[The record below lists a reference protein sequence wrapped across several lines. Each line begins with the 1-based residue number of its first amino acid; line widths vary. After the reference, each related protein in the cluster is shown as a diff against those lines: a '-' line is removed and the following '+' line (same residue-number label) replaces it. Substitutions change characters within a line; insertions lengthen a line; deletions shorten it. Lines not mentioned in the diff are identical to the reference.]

1 VAHEEGVDRG
11 YLSAACAR
19 ELTRIRDAGANWVAL
34 TPFASLADPRSP
46 VLGNSTDAGPDGESD
61 EAVCE
66 AAARAHALGLRVW
79 LKPQVWTRG
88 WEGAL
93 AFSPSGWRQFFD
105 AYDEILLHWAL
116 LAEREGCDG
125 LFVGHELAS
134 GTAADPERW
143 RELIGRVRRL
153 YAGPLSYDANW
164 DEAARVTFWDALD
177 LIGVSFYAPLSDR
190 PTHDAGRLRAGAEQ
204 ALTALRDVAR
214 RTGRP
219 VLIAELGYPP
229 TVNAAQRPWDGAAAP
244 ADPELQR
251 LCLEAAIAA
260 MDPQEWLAGAY
271 FWRWGSGPP
280 GRDDPFDPR
289 GRPAEDVITR
299 SLKAWQGRPVRPP
312 AVPAGGSAR

>member
-1 VAHEEGVDRG
+1 
-11 YLSAACAR
+11 
-19 ELTRIRDAGANWVAL
+19 
-34 TPFASLADPRSP
+34 
-46 VLGNSTDAGPDGESD
+46 
-61 EAVCE
+61 VCE

-93 AFSPSGWRQFFD
+93 AFGPAGWRQFFD

-116 LAEREGCDG
+116 IAEREGLDG

-134 GTAADPERW
+134 STAAEPERW
-143 RELIGRVRRL
+143 RELIGRARRV
-153 YAGPLSYDANW
+153 YTGVLSYDANW
-164 DEAARVTFWDALD
+164 DEVARVPFWDALD

-190 PTHDAGRLRAGAEQ
+190 PTHEPARLRAGATQ
-204 ALTALRDVAR
+204 ALAALHDLAR

-229 TVNAAQRPWDGAAAP
+229 TVNAAQRPWDGTAAP
-244 ADPELQR
+244 ADAELQR

-260 MDPQEWLAGAY
+260 MDPHEWLAGAF
-271 FWRWGSGPP
+271 FWRWGSGPR

-289 GRPAEDVITR
+289 GRPAEDVILGA
-299 SLKAWQGRPVRPP
+299 LKAWQGRPVRPP
-312 AVPAGGSAR
+312 AAPAGGSAR